1 LEHNRKEDTEMADA
15 DVKRR
20 TYVRPVGNI
29 REEDGKVFLCLEL
42 PGVQKDALD
51 LRIEND
57 QLVIE
62 ARRAEPEHTGEY
74 VVRERIMGDYY
85 QSYTLDDTIDREKV
99 DARMENGVLTVTLHM
114 KESVKPRKI
123 QITSG

>member
-1 LEHNRKEDTEMADA
+1 MSETDT
-15 DVKRR
+15 KK
-20 TYVRPVGNI
+20 TSYVRPVGNI
-29 REEDGKVFLCLEL
+29 REEDGKVYLCLEM
-42 PGVQKDALD
+42 PGAKKEDLD

-62 ARRAEPEHTGEY
+62 ARRTDSQQPGEY
-74 VVRERIMGDYY
+74 VIRERLLGDYY
-85 QSYTLDDTIDREKV
+85 QAYTLDDTIDREKV
-99 DARMENGVLTVTLHM
+99 EAKMENGVLTVTLHM